1 MREAFSVSPTI
12 WASNC
17 IEVNG
22 LLGKLVYQADPMF
35 LGSDQCT
42 CSSVPTCHPAGIAR
56 KPRSNSPLAPA
67 RGFHAQPHSGGERGE
82 DPQFDRAEH
91 GARLR
96 SEVIPAKPRA
106 RLHFLFGAT
115 RPVRFKLCVSHPE
128 ALDVLTPDQLREL
141 VASLLGEAAEL
152 KRTVAEL
159 REEIAR
165 LKGVKGRPDIKPS
178 GMDNATEPASP
189 IKPGKRRGRGKV
201 RPRVVVEDRIIKA
214 AAPGG
219 SRFKGYETYLVQE
232 LVLSVHAVRYC
243 RERWTTPDG
252 HTIVAPLPE
261 GTKGHFDRVSAMM
274 ARANEH
280 FGPNLRRFVLM
291 QYHQAQSTLPRLT
304 ALLNSVGVSI
314 SEREIQRLLT
324 EKQDGF
330 LDENRERAARRVGD
344 VAMGVGR

>member
-1 MREAFSVSPTI
+1 
-12 WASNC
+12 
-17 IEVNG
+17 
-22 LLGKLVYQADPMF
+22 
-35 LGSDQCT
+35 
-42 CSSVPTCHPAGIAR
+42 
-56 KPRSNSPLAPA
+56 
-67 RGFHAQPHSGGERGE
+67 
-82 DPQFDRAEH
+82 
-91 GARLR
+91 
-96 SEVIPAKPRA
+96 
-106 RLHFLFGAT
+106 
-115 RPVRFKLCVSHPE
+115 VSHPE

-274 ARANEH
+274 ARANETRTR
-280 FGPNLRRFVLM
+280 PQPAALRID
-291 QYHQAQSTLPRLT
+291 A
-304 ALLNSVGVSI
+304 VSP
-314 SEREIQRLLT
+314 SAVDAAPS
-324 EKQDGF
+324 DGAVE
-330 LDENRERAARRVGD
+330 LGRGIDLRTRDPAAANREAGWFPRRKP
-344 VAMGVGR
+344 